1 MTDLLLFIR
10 PLLLTI
16 ILEGIAAYIMGLRS
30 FRELILTALVNI
42 ITNPMLVYLS
52 LFLMYYEGIQ
62 TGTVLTYL
70 VLEPLVIIIEF
81 LIYKRC
87 LKGRNCLLLSFT
99 LNIVSIL
106 GGLLWQMLF

>member
-1 MTDLLLFIR
+1 MDDVLLFLK

-16 ILEGIAAYIMGLRS
+16 IFEGIAAYIMGLRS
-30 FRELILTALVNI
+30 LKELILTALVNI
-42 ITNPMLVYLS
+42 ITNPMLVYVS
-52 LFLMYYEGIQ
+52 LFLMYHLGIQ

-70 VLEPLVIIIEF
+70 VLEPLVIFIEY
-81 LIYKRC
+81 LIYRSC
-87 LKGRNCLLLSFT
+87 LKKRNCLLLSFI